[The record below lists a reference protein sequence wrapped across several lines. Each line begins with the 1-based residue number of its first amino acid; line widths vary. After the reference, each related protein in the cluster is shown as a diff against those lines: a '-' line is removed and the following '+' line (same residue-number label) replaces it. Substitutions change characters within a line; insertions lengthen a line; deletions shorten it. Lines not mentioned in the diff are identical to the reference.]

1 MGEDLV
7 VRESG
12 RRQYDVLNKLEIRYQ
27 ERIPQLSTHLAITCA
42 NNITQKVCCVVLK
55 EHFNHPCVMYK
66 IRMDKWKYTSFPV
79 ICCEMQHWQHKTIVT
94 LSIFYGICFKLIQHG
109 FFTMIRPHCLKDGW
123 VGLQTIWCCIL
134 SWINHDY
141 EVQ

>member
-12 RRQYDVLNKLEIRYQ
+12 RRQYDVLNKLEIWYP
-27 ERIPQLSTHLAITCA
+27 ERIPQLSTHLVITCA

-66 IRMDKWKYTSFPV
+66 IRMDK
-79 ICCEMQHWQHKTIVT
+79 
-94 LSIFYGICFKLIQHG
+94 
-109 FFTMIRPHCLKDGW
+109 
-123 VGLQTIWCCIL
+123 
-134 SWINHDY
+134 
-141 EVQ
+141 